1 LFLFYISDECSEAD
15 DHVKLLELGMPDD
28 VDVNVELNNWLFALE
43 GSHEMEAERLTL
55 NGIDISREER
65 CWHTTFHSLFARA
78 RSSDT
83 HNLDNQGKLS
93 TPRKYPVEFI
103 TVSISSSFAGNPHY
117 IYIAMSKA

>member
-1 LFLFYISDECSEAD
+1 LYCSDFTDECSENE

-28 VDVNVELNNWLFALE
+28 VDVSVELNNWLFALE
-43 GSHEMEAERLTL
+43 GSQEMEAEQLTFS
-55 NGIDISREER
+55 GIDISREER